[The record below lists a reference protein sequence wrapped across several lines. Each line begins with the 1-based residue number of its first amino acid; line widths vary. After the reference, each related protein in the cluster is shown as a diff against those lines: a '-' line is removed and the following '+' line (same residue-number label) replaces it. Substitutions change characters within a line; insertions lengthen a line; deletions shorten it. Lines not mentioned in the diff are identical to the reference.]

1 MNDSFAGVL
10 PWLLWGGRIALSAV
24 AVLLLIR
31 CGRALLSGGK
41 QESWG
46 FLSLSNGARY
56 PLYHWENMI
65 GRARQADIRINFPSV
80 SRSHAA
86 LCRDSEGIWRIYPIR
101 TGGTLEAA
109 RTAAL
114 CTLILSQLVH
124 VFECKSERR
133 TLFSMPYGNNL
144 WLIGAVAVSLAVLA
158 AAVVFPMLRVIFSTV
173 MLTRPQLYIALG
185 FSLAVPLCS
194 SVAGLF
200 RRKK

>member
-1 MNDSFAGVL
+1 M
-10 PWLLWGGRIALSAV
+10 GRIFFRGI
-24 AVLLLIR
+24 LIGI
-31 CGRALLSGGK
+31 CTL
-41 QESWG
+41 
-46 FLSLSNGARY
+46 GA
-56 PLYHWENMI
+56 
-65 GRARQADIRINFPSV
+65 FSTV
-80 SRSHAA
+80 
-86 LCRDSEGIWRIYPIR
+86 IR

-158 AAVVFPMLRVIFSTV
+158 AAVVFPILRVIFSTV

>member
-1 MNDSFAGVL
+1 M
-10 PWLLWGGRIALSAV
+10 
-24 AVLLLIR
+24 
-31 CGRALLSGGK
+31 
-41 QESWG
+41 
-46 FLSLSNGARY
+46 
-56 PLYHWENMI
+56 
-65 GRARQADIRINFPSV
+65 
-80 SRSHAA
+80 
-86 LCRDSEGIWRIYPIR
+86 IR

-158 AAVVFPMLRVIFSTV
+158 AAVVFPILRVIFSTV

>member
-1 MNDSFAGVL
+1 MQKPPRKPDESFFSDGL
-10 PWLLWGGRIALSAV
+10 MGRIFFRGI
-24 AVLLLIR
+24 LIGI
-31 CGRALLSGGK
+31 CTL
-41 QESWG
+41 
-46 FLSLSNGARY
+46 GA
-56 PLYHWENMI
+56 
-65 GRARQADIRINFPSV
+65 FSTV
-80 SRSHAA
+80 
-86 LCRDSEGIWRIYPIR
+86 IR

-173 MLTRPQLYIALG
+173 MLTRSPAVHRPGILPGCAAVQ
-185 FSLAVPLCS
+185 FRCRAVPAEKIGS
-194 SVAGLF
+194 FPIIIV
-200 RRKK
+200 

>member
-1 MNDSFAGVL
+1 M
-10 PWLLWGGRIALSAV
+10 
-24 AVLLLIR
+24 
-31 CGRALLSGGK
+31 
-41 QESWG
+41 
-46 FLSLSNGARY
+46 
-56 PLYHWENMI
+56 
-65 GRARQADIRINFPSV
+65 
-80 SRSHAA
+80 
-86 LCRDSEGIWRIYPIR
+86 IR

-158 AAVVFPMLRVIFSTV
+158 AAVVIFSTV